1 MLTMKRL
8 SIKDIQQRIKDE
20 NFTDTELKQ
29 WREDERKGVMKLI
42 YSFDRAVEKKEQLK
56 KNYEQMCAYENKFK
70 QQGYSLIAGID
81 EAGRGPLAGPVV
93 AASVILPSNAQ
104 LYGLTDSKQLTE
116 KDRNYFYQ
124 KIKEVA
130 ISYYIQVISNEEID
144 SINIY
149 EATKKA
155 MTGAIES
162 MDIQPD
168 YLLVDAV
175 PLSLEIPTTTLTK
188 GDQKSVSIAAASVL
202 AKVYRD
208 AYMSA
213 VAEEYPQYNFD
224 SHKGYG
230 TRAHL
235 DAMQIHGI
243 TPYHRKTFTPV
254 KQAMT
259 NRR

>member
-1 MLTMKRL
+1 MKQL
-8 SIKDIQQRIKDE
+8 SIKDIQKRINDGK
-20 NFTDTELKQ
+20 FTDEEMDR
-29 WREDERKGVMKLI
+29 WRADERKGVINLI
-42 YSFDRAVEKKEQLK
+42 DSFDKAVKKEEQLK
-56 KNYEQMCAYENKFK
+56 KNYEQMCFYENSYRC
-70 QQGYSLIAGID
+70 QGYSRIAGID

-93 AASVILPSNAQ
+93 AAAVILPENTS
-104 LYGLTDSKQLTE
+104 LYGLTDSKQLNE
-116 KDRNYFYQ
+116 GERNYFYH

-130 ISYYIQVISNEEID
+130 ISYHIQVISNEEID
-144 SINIY
+144 QINIY

-155 MTGAIES
+155 MTGAVTS
-162 MDIQPD
+162 MHIQPD

-175 PLSLEIPTTTLTK
+175 PLPLDIPTTTLTK
-188 GDQKSVSIAAASVL
+188 GDQKSISIAAASVL

-208 AYMSA
+208 SYMQSIA
-213 VAEEYPQYNFD
+213 KEYPQYNFD

-230 TRAHL
+230 TKTHMEAIQ
-235 DAMQIHGI
+235 AYGV